1 MLRYATLVTEIQEI
15 HAECAE
21 KGVTIKSNVD
31 PSTGDPDVDVEFT
44 ASPNSTN
51 MFWKIGAEVKFKT
64 CITDISKITN
74 LEDVFQKHK
83 ILIDHPEF
91 DGESTILIFE
101 SKLKE

>member
-1 MLRYATLVTEIQEI
+1 MLRFSAFITEIQEI
-15 HAECAE
+15 HAQCAE

-31 PSTGDPDVDVEFT
+31 PSAGDPDMEVEFT

-51 MFWKIGAEVKFKT
+51 MFWRIGAEVQFKT
-64 CITDISKITN
+64 SITDISKITN

-83 ILIDHPEF
+83 LLIDHPEF

-101 SKLKE
+101 SKLK